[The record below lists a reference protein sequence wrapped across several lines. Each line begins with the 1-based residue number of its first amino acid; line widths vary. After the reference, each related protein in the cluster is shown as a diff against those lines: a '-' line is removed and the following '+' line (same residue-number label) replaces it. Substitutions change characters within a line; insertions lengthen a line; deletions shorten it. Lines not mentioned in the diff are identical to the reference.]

1 MKINN
6 DVTTTNL
13 EKCITSSTEWEILPS
28 EFAQRP
34 PVDVMIFP
42 NKTEFLLAKRQL
54 ASEGKDIRGVYPIKR
69 VGSSIAYSRFD
80 GQWLYEDDHMHL
92 VSYYE
97 TRAAIAIDVSTD
109 WYLLPGNVVAGDGG
123 RWIMIGEKW
132 ACYSGNYIYISKEVW
147 EEFRYEEF

>member
-13 EKCITSSTEWEILPS
+13 EKCITSSTEWDIFPS

-34 PVDVMIFP
+34 PIDVMIFP
-42 NKTEFLLAKRQL
+42 NKSEFLLAKRQL

-97 TRAAIAIDVSTD
+97 TRAAFAIDVSAD
-109 WYLLPGNVVAGDGG
+109 WHLLSGNVVAGDGG